1 MKKIWF
7 LFIILICN
15 FSFSQKVM
23 HGQVIDYDTTVPI
36 AFVKISY
43 NNKITTT
50 NWEGKFSI
58 EIKEDNKPIVF
69 NYKGYFEKTHYLTV
83 GAKSLLIKMVTDN
96 SLKDQEIYSENQV
109 NLIVKKVI
117 ESKSKNQPEKA
128 LKSYEYKNYEHLV
141 VSANPDSISKKIDT
155 ILKKN
160 LFGKTKIK
168 LDSSNYKFKKL
179 SEKQHLYQTEKVN
192 LIQFNNKTIKE
203 TVLASR
209 MAGFKKPLYEY
220 LGLNLVSYS
229 LYDNQIDI
237 LGVSVHNPISNYGR
251 KLYVFKI
258 IDTIKVNDR
267 TAYRIYFQPKK
278 LKSNRI
284 RGLMYVDAE
293 NFAVCKSFFRIYGI
307 VNINALYTFDYQ
319 KENAIWFPK
328 KRKINVVKGNNA
340 DDINILGGTIKF
352 NSGLEGT
359 KKDASDQ
366 TYLTLESTPY
376 DIKINKEV
384 AFKNPK
390 IKIDVPDASMTKPDN
405 YWRNFE
411 KDTLDKRKIRTYIN
425 LDSLSV
431 AEKIE
436 HKIIL
441 GKKIFNG
448 YFPISIVD
456 LDLRTL
462 FKFNNYEGFR
472 IGIGGTTNNK
482 LSEKYKISGYFAYG
496 FKDDKFKYGITPSY
510 LLDKQTNTWISA
522 SYSDDLKEIG
532 QIQFA
537 TENKRFRIYDPRPIN
552 ISTFYNQRSYSA
564 YIESKYFAKTD
575 TYFGFSRN
583 EIEPLF
589 DYTFNLGSNSYK
601 RFNATTVQF
610 SLQWNPYSNYMQTTS
625 GRLEIQKKF
634 PKFSLQ
640 FTKSIPD
647 LLGNDFNFSKID
659 LRIAHEIPYLS
670 GQNTSFILQGGYAFG
685 ELPLTNLYSVAP
697 NNLNKDSL
705 LKRITFAG
713 KNSFETMFF
722 NEFFSSKYTTFQVKH
737 TFNKVKLAYKIKPI
751 ISVVTRMAFGS
762 MDYPERH
769 VGFAYK
775 TLEDGFFESGIEA
788 NSIFKGFG
796 LTFFVRYGPN
806 GLPKVEDNLALKLSY
821 VLDLG
826 F

>member
-1 MKKIWF
+1 MKKIWI
-7 LFIILICN
+7 LFIIVFCN
-15 FSFSQKVM
+15 FSFSQKLTK
-23 HGQVIDYDTTVPI
+23 GQVIDYDTTVPI
-36 AFVKISY
+36 AFAKISY
-43 NNKITTT
+43 NNKTITT

-58 EIKEDNKPIVF
+58 EIQDDNKPIIV
-69 NYKGYFEKTHYLTV
+69 NYKGYYEKTHYLTV
-83 GAKSLLIKMVTDN
+83 GNKSLLIKMVNDN
-96 SLKDQEIYSENQV
+96 TLKEQEIYSENLV

-117 ESKSKNQPEKA
+117 ESKSKNQPERA
-128 LKSYEYKNYEHLV
+128 LKSYEYKNYEHLL

-160 LFGKTKIK
+160 LFGRTKIK

-179 SEKQHLYQTEKVN
+179 AEKQHLYQTEKVN

-203 TVLASR
+203 TVIASR

-237 LGVSVHNPISNYGR
+237 LGVSVHNPISSYGR
-251 KLYVFKI
+251 KLYIFKI
-258 IDTIKVNDR
+258 VDTIKVNNR

-284 RGLMYVDAE
+284 RGLIYVDAE
-293 NFAVCKSFFRIYGI
+293 TFALCKSFFRIYGI
-307 VNINALYTFDYQ
+307 VNINALYTFNYQ
-319 KENAIWFPK
+319 KENDIWFPE
-328 KRKINVVKGNNA
+328 KRKITVVKGNNA

-359 KKDASDQ
+359 QKDASDQ
-366 TYLTLESTPY
+366 TYLKLESTPY

-384 AFKNPK
+384 SFKNPK
-390 IKIDVPDASMTKPDN
+390 IKIEVPDASMNKPDS
-405 YWRNFE
+405 YWRTFE
-411 KDTLDKRKIRTYIN
+411 NDTLDKRKLRTYIN

-448 YFPISIVD
+448 FFPINIID

-462 FKFNNYEGFR
+462 FKYNNYEGFR
-472 IGIGGTTNNK
+472 LGFGGTTNNK
-482 LSEKYKISGYFAYG
+482 LSEKYKISGYVAYG
-496 FKDDKFKYGITPSY
+496 FKDEKFKYGITPSY
-510 LLDKQTNTWISA
+510 LIDKQTNTWISA

-532 QIQFA
+532 QIQFI
-537 TENKRFRIYDPRPIN
+537 TENKRFKIYDPRPIN
-552 ISTFYNQRSYSA
+552 ISTFYNQKSYSA
-564 YIESKYFAKTD
+564 FIESKYFAKTD
-575 TYFGFSRN
+575 TYFGVSRN

-589 DYTFNLGSNSYK
+589 DYIFNLGDNSYK

-634 PKFSLQ
+634 PKFSFQ

-647 LLGNDFNFSKID
+647 LLGNDFNYSKID
-659 LRIAHEIPYLS
+659 VKISHEIAYLS

-685 ELPLTNLYSVAP
+685 EVPLTNLYSVAP

-737 TFNKVKLAYKIKPI
+737 TFDKVKLAYKIKPI
-751 ISVVTRMAFGS
+751 ISVVTRMAFGNL
-762 MDYPERH
+762 DYRERH
-769 VGFAYK
+769 VGFEYK
-775 TLEDGFFESGIEA
+775 TLENGFFESGIEA

-806 GLPKVEDNLALKLSY
+806 GLPKFEDNLALKLSY